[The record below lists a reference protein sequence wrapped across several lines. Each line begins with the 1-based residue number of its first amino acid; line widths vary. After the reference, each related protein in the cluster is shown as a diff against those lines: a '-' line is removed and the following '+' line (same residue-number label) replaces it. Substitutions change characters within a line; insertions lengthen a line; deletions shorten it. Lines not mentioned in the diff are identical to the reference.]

1 MNIRKPVRAAAAAL
15 LIPILLAFT
24 GCSLTVDGVMSVI
37 APTETPVPG
46 SDLVFSD
53 QPEATP
59 EPMQLTYDKLDGV
72 FNPLFAETDGDLK
85 VVELTQLSLRAVEGN
100 RAPAEISRT
109 AGTDGLVSV
118 TIRLQKGLLCADG
131 TELTADDLLFTYYV
145 LMDESYNGPY
155 TVNQLPI
162 SGLPL
167 YWNGMDSDMYGKY
180 MMIYDEIYNAG
191 KYDADLQKAVEDAKR
206 AALEKGV
213 SEEKLEYDPGV
224 AAAQKA
230 LDEYDTVRA
239 DEIRDA
245 IEDAWRSDV
254 QAMVEYTMENY
265 SGTIS
270 LRTPYSRDEVLANTG
285 LQVAYTMLDRGFGE
299 FDEAGGFTANS
310 GAHWDL
316 VTSYPLS
323 EDLYNET
330 FDAYNGDAAQYWSI
344 EGFGRPDMLAA
355 VQNRLVRAWAPQDAD
370 WRGGVQTVS
379 GVEKVDD
386 RTIRISLTFC
396 DDAILRTLTE
406 IRVAPLH
413 VYGDVSLFD
422 PENGS
427 FGFIKDDLSAV
438 RANNGKAVG
447 AGEYA
452 YRATDLR
459 TVYLDAN
466 ENYWLGV
473 SDIPEVILTKAE

>member
-1 MNIRKPVRAAAAAL
+1 MKKSIRAAAAAL
-15 LIPILLAFT
+15 LIPILLSLT
-24 GCSLTVDGVMSVI
+24 GCALTVDGVMSVI
-37 APTETPVPG
+37 APSETPVPG

-59 EPMQLTYDKLDGV
+59 EPLQLTYEKMDGV
-72 FNPLFAETDGDLK
+72 FSPFFASADGDRK
-85 VVELTQLSLRAVEGN
+85 VAELTQLSLRAVEGN
-100 RAPAEISRT
+100 RAPAEITRT
-109 AGTDGLVSV
+109 TGSDGLTSV

-145 LMDESYNGPY
+145 LMAESYAGPY

-162 SGLPL
+162 SGLSV
-167 YWNGMDSDMYGKY
+167 YWNGMDSNMYGKY
-180 MMIYDEIYNAG
+180 MMIYDEIYNGG

-206 AALEKGV
+206 AAAEKGV
-213 SEEKLEYDPGV
+213 SEDNLESDADV

-245 IEDAWRSDV
+245 IDDAWRSDA
-254 QAMVEYTMENY
+254 QALVDYTIENY

-285 LQVAYTMLDRGFGE
+285 LQVAYTMLDRGFGK
-299 FDEAGGFTANS
+299 FDDAGGFTANS
-310 GAHWDL
+310 GASWDL
-316 VTSYPLS
+316 STTYPTV
-323 EDLYNET
+323 EDLYTET
-330 FDAYNGDAAQYWSI
+330 YEAYNGDVAQYWSI
-344 EGFGRPDMLAA
+344 EGIGRADMLAA

-386 RTIRISLTFC
+386 STVRISLTHC
-396 DDAILRTLTE
+396 DDAILKSLTE
-406 IRVAPLH
+406 VCIAPLH
-413 VYGDVSLFD
+413 IYGDVTLFD
-422 PENGS
+422 PDNGS
-427 FGFIKDDLSAV
+427 FGFTKGDLSAV
-438 RANNGKAVG
+438 RANNGKVVG

-452 YRATDLR
+452 YRETDLR

-473 SDIPEVILTKAE
+473 SAVPEVILTKAE